1 MQRSISETRSPP
13 RCVRMRAGSR
23 GWCKDDPKILPIIQG
38 ASLTDWR
45 YKTSFL
51 CPVMSLQL
59 QRLMSFHRRLL
70 EMSAV
75 IKI

>member
-1 MQRSISETRSPP
+1 MTRT
-13 RCVRMRAGSR
+13 
-23 GWCKDDPKILPIIQG
+23 ILPIIQG